1 MTPPPHAARASRRG
15 HVLTSECAAGG
26 WTAAWPVYD
35 TQYQMTLTI
44 SARALAGAIL
54 FSIALA
60 GCGTPASSTS
70 GTNLQV
76 VAGQNFWGSIAAQLG
91 GTHVSVTSIVTNP
104 NADPHDYESN
114 PQDARAF
121 ATANYVILNG
131 AGYDEWASKL
141 LAGNPNPGRRVFT
154 VADLLHQKAGDNPHF
169 WYNPSWVDQVADR
182 ITADYQA
189 LDSADS
195 GYFAQQRA
203 AFRTALQPYHDR
215 IASIRS
221 SFSGV
226 PVGATENIFVY
237 LASAV
242 GLHLISPPEFMQAV
256 AEGNDPPAQTVAQ
269 FHDLVAGKK
278 IKVLVY
284 NVQTSTNIT
293 EDLKRQATQNGIPVV
308 GVSET
313 LQPIDATFQ
322 EWQDA
327 QLLTLQNALNAN
339 ALTH

>member
-1 MTPPPHAARASRRG
+1 
-15 HVLTSECAAGG
+15 
-26 WTAAWPVYD
+26 
-35 TQYQMTLTI
+35 MTLTI
-44 SARALAGAIL
+44 SRLLLAWWIL
-54 FSIALA
+54 LTIALT

-70 GTNLQV
+70 GTTLQV

-104 NADPHDYESN
+104 NADPHEYQSSTK
-114 PQDARAF
+114 DARAF

-131 AGYDEWASKL
+131 AGYDDWASKL
-141 LAGNPNPGRRVFT
+141 LAGNPNQGRKVFT
-154 VADLLHQKAGDNPHF
+154 ITDLLHKKAGDNPHF
-169 WYNPSWVDQVADR
+169 WYNPDWVDQVADK
-182 ITADYQA
+182 ITADYEA
-189 LDSADS
+189 LDPAGSS
-195 GYFAQQRA
+195 YFSQQRT

-215 IASIRS
+215 IAKIGS

-226 PVGATENIFVY
+226 PVGATESIFVY
-237 LASAV
+237 LASAL
-242 GLHLISPPEFMQAV
+242 GLNLISPPEFMKAV
-256 AEGNDPPAQTVAQ
+256 SEGNDPPAQTVAE

-293 EDLKRQATQNGIPVV
+293 EDLKRLATNNGLPVV

-313 LQPIDATFQ
+313 LQPVDATFQ
-322 EWQDA
+322 EWQEA
-327 QLLTLQNALNAN
+327 QLLTLQNALNAE